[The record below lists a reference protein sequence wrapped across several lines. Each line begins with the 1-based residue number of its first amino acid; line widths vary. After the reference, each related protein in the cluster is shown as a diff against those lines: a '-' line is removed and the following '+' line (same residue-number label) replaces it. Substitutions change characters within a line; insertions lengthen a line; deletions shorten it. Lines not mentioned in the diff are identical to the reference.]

1 MKMSPGNCH
10 VTRSGPYGDLHVE
23 PERVASSRAVESGRC
38 RTYQQSPSRG
48 GPADQRPAGPPVAT
62 AIETGGAA
70 ALSHRT
76 RGRPSP
82 RRLPTAVRD
91 KVIRLMNTLYVGFND
106 THLTEK
112 LREEHG
118 LVLSRE
124 SVRRIRRQGGQ
135 PALRAR
141 RAPARPPARAGG
153 GAGRPRA
160 DRRQSLRL
168 ARDTRPAVDALGR
181 GRRRHHHAFSATV
194 HTPRPASGGRAGQ
207 RPVPYPPGPNR

>member
-82 RRLPTAVRD
+82 RRLPTAV
-91 KVIRLMNTLYVGFND
+91 
-106 THLTEK
+106 TEK